1 MHSATHPVGIIGVGL
16 VGLALVERL
25 RAARIKV
32 LGYDI
37 NPVRRDA
44 LAKANGI
51 PAASA
56 NDVFGACDNVIL
68 ALYDDDQTEAVIT
81 EALPVVAPGSAIV
94 DCGNGDPDRTVALAV
109 RLARRGCCLLD
120 APLSGSSQQ
129 IREGDAVMI
138 VGGERDAFDALLPVL
153 AAISARRFHLG
164 PVGSGSRARLA
175 INLMLGLNRAVLA
188 ETLVFA
194 ESLGLDL
201 RTFVDLV
208 RATPAHSRAT
218 DAKAE
223 RMIEG
228 DYMPPQSRLG
238 AQQQEIALIAAAA
251 HRAGRAL
258 PLSGVL
264 ASLLTEAVAAGDREL
279 DTAAIIE
286 AIRRRPLPA
295 RGP

>member
-1 MHSATHPVGIIGVGL
+1 
-16 VGLALVERL
+16 
-25 RAARIKV
+25 
-32 LGYDI
+32 
-37 NPVRRDA
+37 
-44 LAKANGI
+44 
-51 PAASA
+51 
-56 NDVFGACDNVIL
+56 
-68 ALYDDDQTEAVIT
+68 
-81 EALPVVAPGSAIV
+81 
-94 DCGNGDPDRTVALAV
+94 
-109 RLARRGCCLLD
+109 
-120 APLSGSSQQ
+120 
-129 IREGDAVMI
+129 
-138 VGGERDAFDALLPVL
+138 
-153 AAISARRFHLG
+153 LG